1 MDINLHFTNEDWDR
15 IARDWF
21 AWWSGELKRPLVVT
35 SAQDPPT
42 HPDAP
47 QAPHFTSE
55 LPLDMPVDQ
64 VLDLY
69 ERELERTHFIGDAWP
84 KWWPNFGPGIMA
96 GFVGARVRSVPET
109 VWFEPSGALP
119 PIDDV
124 QITRD
129 EGNVW
134 WQRIADLT
142 AAAVARWGDRV
153 SVAHTDLGGNLDILA
168 SLRTTEQLLF
178 DVYDA
183 PEAVE
188 RLVGAITV
196 AWLAYYDS
204 LHHMIEPAGRGTT
217 PWAAIWSPWRCYML
231 QCDFAYMISPKM
243 FERFVLP
250 DLAACCASLDHG
262 FYHLDGKNQI
272 PHLEMLLSLDR
283 LRGIQWVPGDGA
295 PPPEEWLPLLK
306 RIVDGDNR
314 CQLYVSPEGALKIVR
329 ALGGKGFALGIAPT
343 SPWTAE
349 DARDFTRYLL
359 DEAKRGSGPE

>member
-168 SLRTTEQLLF
+168 SLRTTEGIL
-178 DVYDA
+178 YDLSDS
-183 PEAVE
+183 PEAVD
-188 RLVGAITV
+188 RLTSTLTGIWLECYDEMDALIRPTCPGSS
-196 AWLAYYDS
+196 AWA
-204 LHHMIEPAGRGTT
+204 P
-217 PWAAIWSPWRCYML
+217 IWSKGTNYML
-231 QCDFAYMISPKM
+231 QSDLAYMISPDM
-243 FERFVLP
+243 FERFVVP
-250 DLAACCASLDHG
+250 DLVACCDHLDHG
-262 FYHLDGKNQI
+262 FYHLDGPGQI
-272 PHLEMLLSLDR
+272 PHVNLLLSIPR
-283 LRGIQWVPGDGA
+283 LAGIQWIPGDGN
-295 PPPEEWLPLLK
+295 PTPDRWPDLLR
-306 RIVDGDNR
+306 RIISGGKL
-314 CQLYVSPEGALKIVR
+314 CQVYVSAEGALRIVR
-329 ALGGKGFALGIAPT
+329 ELGGKGFMLVVRDEMTGSEADAFLAALAREGI
-343 SPWTAE
+343 S
-349 DARDFTRYLL
+349 R
-359 DEAKRGSGPE
+359 